1 MKLITRREII
11 YSESSHGNVIIN
23 YSRDNDNDNKY
34 EIGSMIHASI
44 IPDKGYMRGL
54 ITLVEESALKE
65 IPYKLISL
73 NVNNDEEFADHE
85 NCDFIMPNDNV
96 KLFVKFVKKFN
107 A

>member
-1 MKLITRREII
+1 MII
-11 YSESSHGNVIIN
+11 
-23 YSRDNDNDNKY
+23 KY

-54 ITLVEESALKE
+54 ITLVEESTLKE